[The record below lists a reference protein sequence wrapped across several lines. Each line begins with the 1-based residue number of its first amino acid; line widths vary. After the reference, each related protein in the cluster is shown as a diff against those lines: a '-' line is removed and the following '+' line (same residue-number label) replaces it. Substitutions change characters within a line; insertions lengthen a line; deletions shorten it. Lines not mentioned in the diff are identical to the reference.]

1 MSNNNPPTPEQGT
14 DHRNTHIRID
24 NPRHERD
31 RTPELR
37 RDGPEDDLEL

>member
-1 MSNNNPPTPEQGT
+1 MNRAGHCAE
-14 DHRNTHIRID
+14 HMNTHS
-24 NPRHERD
+24 PSQTPTYEKQ